1 MPREWKLDI
10 LLRNLENDWES
21 MIKMSFTVTS
31 SYLNKDNMAP
41 LTIHCEALPIG
52 KRLNKIFWFQDPFS
66 FSSHFS
72 FLCAFDRRPPPDVW
86 TANARDAERTPSAA
100 LKPRGWDE
108 RELGCYLHKSS
119 VSSSPRPLRTF
130 GKSLRSSAVHTLAV
144 PTPRCVRFRVKHEPL
159 KLGVGVTARLYILH
173 LVTERLA
180 DREHNNFL
188 YTKIVP
194 LQN

>member
-119 VSSSPRPLRTF
+119 VSSSPSYLWKVPSLVGGSHAGRTDAAVRPLQSETRASKAWSRCDGTSVHSSF
-130 GKSLRSSAVHTLAV
+130 G
-144 PTPRCVRFRVKHEPL
+144 
-159 KLGVGVTARLYILH
+159 Y
-173 LVTERLA
+173 
-180 DREHNNFL
+180 RE
-188 YTKIVP
+188 TRRP
-194 LQN
+194 WT